1 MLMRHIVLAVALFL
15 AACATKP
22 EATPAAMTPGLVV
35 LVSIDGFRPDY
46 LQRGVSPTLS
56 KLAAEGVRAESMRP
70 SFPSLTFPN
79 HYTIVTGLRPDRNGI
94 VNNAMQ
100 DPAHPGVTFT
110 LSNRAVNSQPH
121 WWNDAAPIWVSAEQQ
136 GVRTGTMFWPGSEVE
151 IRGVRPQDWVL
162 FDQAMPSAARVDRAL
177 SWLDRPAA
185 ERPRFITLYFD
196 IVDTAGHHFGPD
208 SAENDAA
215 VAETDAA
222 IKRFIDGL
230 AARGLADTANII
242 ITSDHGMAPV
252 STDRMVDMDA
262 IIAPALVYYAWH
274 PGPLAGLEPA
284 RGQGMEVLEPV
295 LGRHGHV
302 ECWKK
307 EAMPARF
314 HFGTHRRVPSVVC
327 MADTGWTLNSS
338 AIRRSYPV
346 RGGAHGYD
354 PEDPLM
360 GALFIAHGPAFKQ
373 GVVVPAFDNVNV
385 YPQLADLLG
394 VKPEANDGDLA
405 VLAPARR

>member
-1 MLMRHIVLAVALFL
+1 MIFRSLLLAAAFLL

-22 EATPAAMTPGLVV
+22 ETPPAPGLVV

-46 LQRGVSPTLS
+46 LERGVTPTLS
-56 KLAAEGVRAESMRP
+56 KLAADGVRAEAMRS
-70 SFPSLTFPN
+70 SFPTLTFPN
-79 HYTIVTGLRPDRNGI
+79 HYTIVTGMRPDRNGI
-94 VNNAMQ
+94 VNNTMF
-100 DPAHPGVTFT
+100 DPGHPGVMFS
-110 LSNRAVNSQPH
+110 LSNRVANTQPH

-151 IRGVRPQDWVL
+151 IRGVRPQDWVV
-162 FDQAMPSAARVDRAL
+162 FDQSMSSASRVDRAL

-185 ERPRFITLYFD
+185 ERPRFLTLYFD
-196 IVDTAGHHFGPD
+196 IVDTAGHHHGPD
-208 SAENDAA
+208 SAETNAA

-222 IKRFIDGL
+222 MKRFLDGL
-230 AARGLADTANII
+230 AARGLAGNANII
-242 ITSDHGMAPV
+242 VTSDHGMAPV
-252 STDRMVDMDA
+252 STERMVDMDA
-262 IIAPALVYYAWH
+262 IIAPSLVRYAWH

-284 RGQGMEVLEPV
+284 EGQTLDVLTPA

-327 MADTGWTLNSS
+327 MADTGWTLNSAS
-338 AIRRSYPV
+338 VRRSYAV

-360 GALFIAHGPAFKQ
+360 AALFIAHGPAFKR
-373 GVVVPAFDNVNV
+373 GLVVAPFDNVHV
-385 YPQLADLLG
+385 YPHIADLLG
-394 VKPEANDGDLA
+394 VKPEATDGDLA

>member
-1 MLMRHIVLAVALFL
+1 MIFRSLLLAAAFLL

-22 EATPAAMTPGLVV
+22 ETPPAPGLVV

-46 LQRGVSPTLS
+46 LERGVTPTLS
-56 KLAAEGVRAESMRP
+56 KLAADGVRAEAMRS
-70 SFPSLTFPN
+70 SFPTLTFPN
-79 HYTIVTGLRPDRNGI
+79 HYTIVTGMRPDRNGI
-94 VNNAMQ
+94 VNNTMF
-100 DPAHPGVTFT
+100 DPGHPGVMFS
-110 LSNRAVNSQPH
+110 LSNRVVNTQPH

-151 IRGVRPQDWVL
+151 IRGVRPQDWVV
-162 FDQAMPSAARVDRAL
+162 FDQSMSSASRVDRAL

-185 ERPRFITLYFD
+185 ERPRFLTLYFD
-196 IVDTAGHHFGPD
+196 IVDTAGHHHGPD
-208 SAENDAA
+208 SAETNAA

-222 IKRFIDGL
+222 MKRFLDGL
-230 AARGLADTANII
+230 AARGLAGNANII
-242 ITSDHGMAPV
+242 VTSDHGMAPV
-252 STDRMVDMDA
+252 STERMVDMDA
-262 IIAPALVYYAWH
+262 IIAPSLVRYAWH

-284 RGQGMEVLEPV
+284 EGQTLDVLTPA

-327 MADTGWTLNSS
+327 MADTGWTLNSAS
-338 AIRRSYPV
+338 VRRSYAV

-360 GALFIAHGPAFKQ
+360 AALFIAHGPAFKS
-373 GVVVPAFDNVNV
+373 GVVVPAFDNVHV

-394 VKPEANDGDLA
+394 VKPEATDGDPA

>member
-1 MLMRHIVLAVALFL
+1 MPIRRLL
-15 AACATKP
+15 AACVLLLVA
-22 EATPAAMTPGLVV
+22 ACASTPSTPPAPGLVV

-46 LQRGVSPTLS
+46 LQRGVTPTLS

-79 HYTIVTGLRPDRNGI
+79 HYTLVTGLRPDRHGI
-94 VNNAMQ
+94 VNNTMN
-100 DPAHPGVTFT
+100 DPDHPGVLFT
-110 LSNRAVNSQPH
+110 LSNRAVNSLPY
-121 WWNDAAPIWVSAEQQ
+121 WWNDAEPIWVTAEKQ

-151 IRGVRPQDWVL
+151 IRGVRPQDWVV
-162 FDQAMPSAARVDRAL
+162 FDQSMPSAVRVDRAL

-185 ERPRFITLYFD
+185 ERPRFLTLYFD
-196 IVDTAGHHFGPD
+196 IVDTAGHIQGSD
-208 SAENDAA
+208 SAETNAALAEVDAA
-215 VAETDAA
+215 M
-222 IKRFIDGL
+222 KKFIDGL
-230 AARGLADTANII
+230 SVRGLGANANII
-242 ITSDHGMAPV
+242 VAADHGMAPV

-262 IIAPALVYYAWH
+262 VIAPALVRYTWY
-274 PGPLAGLEPA
+274 PGPLAGMEPA
-284 RGQGMEVLEPV
+284 AGQTIEALAPV

-307 EAMPARF
+307 EAIPARF
-314 HFGTHRRVPSVVC
+314 RFGAHRRVPSVVC
-327 MADTGWTLNSS
+327 MADTGWTLNSAS
-338 AIRRSYPV
+338 VRRPYPV

-373 GVVVPAFDNVNV
+373 GAVIPTFDNVHV
-385 YPQLADLLG
+385 YPQIADLLG
-394 VKPEANDGDLA
+394 VKPEASDGDLA

>member
-1 MLMRHIVLAVALFL
+1 MIFRSLLLAAAFLL

-22 EATPAAMTPGLVV
+22 ETPPAPGLVV

-46 LQRGVSPTLS
+46 LERGVTPTLS
-56 KLAAEGVRAESMRP
+56 KLAAEGVRAEAMRS
-70 SFPSLTFPN
+70 SFPTLTFPN
-79 HYTIVTGLRPDRNGI
+79 HYTIVTGMRPDRNGI
-94 VNNAMQ
+94 VNNTMF
-100 DPAHPGVTFT
+100 DPGHPGVMFS
-110 LSNRAVNSQPH
+110 LSNRVVNTQSH

-151 IRGVRPQDWVL
+151 IRGVRPQDWVV
-162 FDQAMPSAARVDRAL
+162 FDQSMSSASRVDRAL

-185 ERPRFITLYFD
+185 ERPRFLTLYFD
-196 IVDTAGHHFGPD
+196 IVDTAGHHHGPD
-208 SAENDAA
+208 SAETNAA

-222 IKRFIDGL
+222 MKRFLDGL
-230 AARGLADTANII
+230 AARGLAANADII
-242 ITSDHGMAPV
+242 VTSDHGMAPV
-252 STDRMVDMDA
+252 STERMVDMDA
-262 IIAPALVYYAWH
+262 IIAPSLVRYAWH

-284 RGQGMEVLEPV
+284 EGQTLDVLTPA

-327 MADTGWTLNSS
+327 MADTGWTLNSAS
-338 AIRRSYPV
+338 VRRSYAV

-360 GALFIAHGPAFKQ
+360 AALFIAHGPAFKS
-373 GVVVPAFDNVNV
+373 GVVVPAFDNVHV

-394 VKPEANDGDLA
+394 VKPEATDGDPA

>member
-1 MLMRHIVLAVALFL
+1 MPIRRLLAACVLLIV

-22 EATPAAMTPGLVV
+22 EEPAAPGLVV

-46 LQRGVSPTLS
+46 LQRGMTPTLS

-79 HYTIVTGLRPDRNGI
+79 HYTVVTGLRPDHHGV
-94 VNNAMQ
+94 VNNAME
-100 DPAHPGVTFT
+100 DPGHPGVTFT
-110 LSNRAVNSQPH
+110 LSNRVVNSQPH
-121 WWNDAAPIWVSAEQQ
+121 WWNDAAPIWVSAERQ
-136 GVRTGTMFWPGSEVE
+136 GVRTATMFWPGSEVE
-151 IRGVRPQDWVL
+151 IRGVRPRDWVV

-185 ERPRFITLYFD
+185 ERPRFLTLYFD
-196 IVDTAGHHFGPD
+196 IVDTAGHQHGPD
-208 SAENDAA
+208 SAETNAA
-215 VAETDAA
+215 LAETDAA
-222 IKRFIDGL
+222 MKRFMDGL
-230 AARGLADTANII
+230 ATRGFGATANIVV
-242 ITSDHGMAPV
+242 TSDHGMAPV
-252 STDRMVDMDA
+252 SPDRMVDMDA
-262 IIAPALVYYAWH
+262 IIAPTLVRYAWH
-274 PGPLAGLEPA
+274 PGPIAGLEPA
-284 RGQGMEVLEPV
+284 AGQTMDVLTPV

-307 EAMPARF
+307 ETLPARF
-314 HFGTHRRVPSVVC
+314 HFGSHRRVPPVVC

-338 AIRRSYPV
+338 ARQRSYPV

-373 GVVVPAFDNVNV
+373 GVVVPAFDNVHV

-394 VKPEANDGDLA
+394 VKPEASDGDLA

>member
-1 MLMRHIVLAVALFL
+1 MPIRRLLAVCILFL
-15 AACATKP
+15 AAACASTSS
-22 EATPAAMTPGLVV
+22 TPPAPGLVV

-79 HYTIVTGLRPDRNGI
+79 HYTLVTGLRPDRNGI
-94 VNNAMQ
+94 VNNTMN
-100 DPAHPGVTFT
+100 DPAHPGVLFT
-110 LSNRAVNSQPH
+110 LSNREVNSQPH
-121 WWNDAAPIWVSAEQQ
+121 WWNDAEPIWVTAEKQ

-151 IRGVRPQDWVL
+151 IHGTRPRDWVV
-162 FDQAMPSAARVDRAL
+162 FDQAMPSAVRVDRAL

-185 ERPRFITLYFD
+185 ERPRFLTLYFD
-196 IVDTAGHHFGPD
+196 IVDTAGHQQGPD
-208 SAENDAA
+208 SAETNAA
-215 VAETDAA
+215 VAEVDAA
-222 IKRFIDGL
+222 MKKFVDGL
-230 AARGLADTANII
+230 ALRGLEKNANII
-242 ITSDHGMAPV
+242 VVADHGMAPV

-262 IIAPALVYYAWH
+262 IIAPALVRYAWY
-274 PGPLAGLEPA
+274 PGPLAGIEPA
-284 RGQGMEVLEPV
+284 AGQTMDALAPV

-314 HFGTHRRVPSVVC
+314 HFGTHRRVPSIVC
-327 MADTGWTLNSS
+327 MADTGWTLNSAS
-338 AIRRSYPV
+338 VRRSYPV

-354 PEDPLM
+354 PADPLM
-360 GALFIAHGPAFKQ
+360 GALFIAHGPAFKR
-373 GVVVPAFDNVNV
+373 GVVIPPFDNVNV
-385 YPQLADLLG
+385 YPQVADLLG